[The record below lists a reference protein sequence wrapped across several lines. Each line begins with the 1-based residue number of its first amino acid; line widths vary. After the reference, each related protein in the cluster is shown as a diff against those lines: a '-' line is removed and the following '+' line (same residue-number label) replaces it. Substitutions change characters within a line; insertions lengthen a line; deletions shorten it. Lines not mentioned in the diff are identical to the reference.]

1 MRIAIVG
8 GSGTLGRHITAEL
21 ARRGHDVRVLSR
33 SSPQYPVD
41 LATGQG
47 LDAAVED
54 CAAVVDAS
62 NSQRRSRQVL
72 VLGSGRLLAAEQR
85 AGVGHHLCVSIVG
98 CDRVPL
104 GYYRVKVEQER
115 VVTAGSVPWSI
126 VRATQFH
133 ELVASMF
140 AASARYRVLP
150 ALRLPL
156 QPVAAAEVAAAVA
169 DAAEREPSGQ
179 RLQVAGPEV
188 STVADLAR
196 TWRSAAG
203 RTAVPLPVPLPGR
216 LGRTLRAGGLTADT
230 ADVIG
235 SVTFAR
241 WLATRPG

>member
-1 MRIAIVG
+1 
-8 GSGTLGRHITAEL
+8 
-21 ARRGHDVRVLSR
+21 
-33 SSPQYPVD
+33 
-41 LATGQG
+41 
-47 LDAAVED
+47 
-54 CAAVVDAS
+54 
-62 NSQRRSRQVL
+62 
-72 VLGSGRLLAAEQR
+72 
-85 AGVGHHLCVSIVG
+85 
-98 CDRVPL
+98 
-104 GYYRVKVEQER
+104 
-115 VVTAGSVPWSI
+115 TAGSVPWSI

-179 RLQVAGPEV
+179 RLQVAGPEA

>member
-8 GSGTLGRHITAEL
+8 GAGTLGRHITAEL

-72 VLGSGRLLAAEQR
+72 VEGSGRLLAAEQR

-104 GYYRVKVEQER
+104 GYYRVKVEQEQ

-150 ALRLPL
+150 ALRLPV
-156 QPVAAAEVAAAVA
+156 QPVAAAEVGAAVA
-169 DAAEREPSGQ
+169 DAAEREPSGR

-196 TWRSAAG
+196 TWQSAAG
-203 RTAVPLPVPLPGR
+203 RTAVLLPLPLPGR
-216 LGRTLRAGGLTADT
+216 LGRTLRAGGLTTDT
-230 ADVIG
+230 ADVTG
-235 SVTFAR
+235 SLTFAR
-241 WLATRPG
+241 WLMTRPG